1 MVTHDHEDV
10 PVGSRVIEWPVI
22 EQETEVNHA

>member
-10 PVGSRVIEWPVI
+10 PEGSRVIEWPVI
-22 EQETEVNHA
+22 EQETEVN